1 MTTSYVDTLKDI
13 DLNNLGIG
21 ELKNIERNR
30 YKKK

>member
-21 ELKNIERNR
+21 ELKNIE
-30 YKKK
+30 KKSL